1 MILQNPSA
9 LWGLFLLA
17 IPILV
22 HLFDFRRIKKIQFSN
37 VAFLHTIQKQNTPRK
52 RLKDLLI
59 LLARLFALAFLVFAF
74 SDPILP
80 AGDSLFSTTK
90 KLLVVDNSRSMA
102 SPCGEIPCIGQA
114 KIFTIEA
121 AKSFEEG
128 QVFYQGAYRA
138 KRFIDAE
145 ELNSQLDQLALN
157 KGQFSLKFDEDV
169 LTNRQLAIISDFQ
182 EGVVDEVDRL
192 ARDSISLL
200 LIPIH
205 SVATQNL
212 YVDSVFLQNPF
223 SIGDNKRILGVRLS
237 NSGSTKIES
246 ALVRVYNADRQL
258 SSVAV
263 SIEAGASETTFFEIE
278 NSSQPAYRLSV
289 EDYEVDFDN
298 DYFFTLP
305 SFESIKISVIGG
317 ENNRAIEAVFENPDY
332 FDLKIYSNSSI
343 DFERFFSSD
352 LVIIHSMDQLPEWF
366 DLDRL
371 TGDLIIVPSPTLDLS
386 NYSSRLEMNITVS
399 QDSTF
404 SQLKSS
410 GFKHPFFD
418 GLFDELDS
426 KTAFPN
432 VKNLYNVR
440 GATDELLIADRPYL
454 QRFDGENKVY
464 WFNSPLVDEYS
475 ELQNHA
481 LFLPILY
488 RIAEVSRGF
497 NEALAHVLTDGP
509 IQINVENRPGDLLEL
524 AGENGEYVPS
534 FYFNQSSLI
543 LTLPPDLNDPG
554 VYYLLAGADTLKVL
568 ALNSERKES
577 IMDRMDADELSAH
590 FASSPNVKVLAS
602 GASNSLNASL
612 SELSNGK
619 ELWKYAFLLALLFLV
634 VETALHRWLK

>member
-9 LWGLFLLA
+9 LWGLILLA

-22 HLFDFRRIKKIQFSN
+22 HLFDFRRIRKIQFSN

-80 AGDSLFSTTK
+80 TGDLLFSTTK

-102 SPCGEIPCIGQA
+102 SPCAEIPCIDQA
-114 KIFTIEA
+114 KFLTIEA
-121 AKSFEEG
+121 ANSFEEG
-128 QVFYQGAYRA
+128 HLFYQGAYRA
-138 KRFIDAE
+138 KRFIDAV
-145 ELNSQLDQLALN
+145 ELSGQLDQLELN

-169 LTNRQLAIISDFQ
+169 LANRQLAIISDFQ
-182 EGVVDEVDRL
+182 EHIVDEVDRL
-192 ARDSISLL
+192 VRDSISLL
-200 LIPIH
+200 LIPIQ

-223 SIGDNKRILGVRLS
+223 SIGDNKRIVGVRLS
-237 NSGSTKIES
+237 NSGTTKIES

-263 SIEAGASETTFFEIE
+263 SIEAGASETIFFEIE
-278 NSSQPAYRLSV
+278 NSNKSIYRLEV
-289 EDYEVDFDN
+289 EDYGVDFDN

-305 SFESIKISVIGG
+305 DFEALKISVIGD
-317 ENNRAIEAVFENPDY
+317 ENNRAIEAIFENPDY
-332 FDLKIYSNSSI
+332 FDLRIYSNSTI

-366 DLDRL
+366 DMDRL
-371 TGDLIIVPSPTLDLS
+371 TGDLLVVPSATLDVS
-386 NYSSRLEMNITVS
+386 NYSSRLGMTVTPS

-404 SQLKSS
+404 SQLNSS

-454 QRFDGENKVY
+454 QRFEGENKVY
-464 WFNSPLVDEYS
+464 WFNSPLVDGYS

-488 RIAEVSRGF
+488 RIAEDSRGF
-497 NEALAHVLTDGP
+497 NEALAHVLTDAP
-509 IQINVENRPGDLLEL
+509 IQINVESRPGDLLEL

-534 FYFNQSSLI
+534 FYFNQASLI
-543 LTLPPDLNDPG
+543 LTLSPDLNDPG
-554 VYYLLAGADTLKVL
+554 FYYLLAGADTLKVL
-568 ALNSERKES
+568 ALNSDRKES

-590 FASSPNVKVLAS
+590 FAASPNVRVLAS

-619 ELWKYAFLLALLFLV
+619 ELWKYALLLALLFLV